1 MKSKGERKEEEE
13 GRRRR
18 GRGKLKRREA
28 RRAQLAREPETTV
41 SLFMGFTGV
50 RSTARAAEGTA
61 PLRTRAWQVLLPS
74 VNRGRRCC
82 LLSRRQPIRPT
93 SRAYV
98 RVYCWPAVAFPGPII
113 SPRNN
118 GLNSERFSREVNV
131 HSFKVIRTSTNAN
144 ERYQDLCSPSINCAS
159 SNGVA
164 GFIISYVL
172 LFPFF
177 SLFISFLQTIT
188 FTVFAITY

>member
-28 RRAQLAREPETTV
+28 RRAQLAPETTV

-177 SLFISFLQTIT
+177 SLFISFLQTII
-188 FTVFAITY
+188 FTVFAVTY

>member
-1 MKSKGERKEEEE
+1 M
-13 GRRRR
+13 
-18 GRGKLKRREA
+18 
-28 RRAQLAREPETTV
+28 

-177 SLFISFLQTIT
+177 SFSFYFVPSNYYIHSFRCNVLRNFNRDICNLRLTMVILKLRYLEDEIGNLNQ
-188 FTVFAITY
+188 Y

>member
-28 RRAQLAREPETTV
+28 RRAQLAPETTV

-82 LLSRRQPIRPT
+82 LLSRRQPIRPI

-164 GFIISYVL
+164 GFIISYVV

-177 SLFISFLQTIT
+177 PFLFRSFKLLYSQFSL
-188 FTVFAITY
+188 